1 MMKNI
6 LAVAKAIA
14 GALSAGIAAYS
25 AAAVNGHVGQAGWVA
40 VAVAVVGAF
49 GIVFTVPNKT
59 TPVTS
64 GLSVAEALLGAQTP
78 SAAAAAEPV
87 IGPPVTPEPAP
98 EPAAPVAAPTPSAS
112 APPTA

>member
-1 MMKNI
+1 MKNI

-78 SAAAAAEPV
+78 SDAAAEPV

-98 EPAAPVAAPTPSAS
+98 DPAAPVAAPTPSAS